1 MQSIGNMKKLL
12 ILSLNSRSQ
21 AIEFKFKSY
30 YSKKNKIK
38 FYEEKI
44 GKYIEKKK
52 AFFIKFSRW
61 SRKGP

>member
-1 MQSIGNMKKLL
+1 MLKL
-12 ILSLNSRSQ
+12 ISSRSQ

-61 SRKGP
+61 SRKRP